1 MPLISIIPD
10 FHPKDEA
17 LEHIRYYWGSM
28 LRAGAD
34 TFFEAWD
41 PKDPKASPYGGA
53 IVNSCC
59 HAWSCTPAYILAR
72 YFA

>member
-1 MPLISIIPD
+1 MNAASFRNMDLTKRCLYL
-10 FHPKDEA
+10 FA
-17 LEHIRYYWGSM
+17 GSM

-72 YFA
+72 FFA